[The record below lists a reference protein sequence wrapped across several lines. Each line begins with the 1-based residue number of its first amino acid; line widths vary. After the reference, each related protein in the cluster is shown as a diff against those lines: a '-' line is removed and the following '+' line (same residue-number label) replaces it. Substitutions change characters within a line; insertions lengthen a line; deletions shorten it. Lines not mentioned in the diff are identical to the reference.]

1 MDSLNINRINELAR
15 KQRTVGLTDEEKAEQ
30 AKLRENYI
38 KAIRADIQSSLD
50 NVTMV
55 NKDGSTSSLKEEHEL
70 RQKLREGKTSMKN

>member
-15 KQRTVGLTDEEKAEQ
+15 KQRTVGLTDEEKTEQ

-70 RQKLREGKTSMKN
+70 RQKLREGKTPLKN

>member
-70 RQKLREGKTSMKN
+70 RQKLREGKLP

>member
-70 RQKLREGKTSMKN
+70 RQKLREGKTPLKN